1 MNILRHIVP
10 GLNKEQVRFFKL
22 YAGRIMT
29 PEERKDMLLFD
40 YIRKSG
46 KDFDEH
52 KAFEKIYGGKDKN
65 AFYRL
70 KNRLINDI
78 NKSLTIHHF
87 EDDDFIYACH
97 MLALYRFFSSRNLWQ
112 EAHYYLKKAESCAK
126 SLENFELLDLI
137 YGEYIRLSHETL
149 HINPELYI
157 KKRLE
162 NQEQLMQLRA
172 IDDLLAAVTYKL
184 KVSQN
189 FASGK
194 SPLLD
199 LLKKSI
205 DDFIKDK
212 DLRKSPTLRFRLYK
226 AVSQLLLQRHDY
238 TALEN
243 YLLTVFPEFEKDQ
256 LFDKSNH
263 DTKLQMLTYIVNT
276 LFKNNKLKLSLQYA
290 EKLKAAMEEYHHL
303 LYDKYIFFYYNAQV
317 INYSQLNPKKA
328 KEILEDLKDNE
339 KIKSN
344 SFYHLFVYLNLAV
357 VLFTLKMYKD
367 AARQLTRLYLLDGYK
382 NAEPTLKLKIAV
394 AELIIRYQLGDFEVL
409 KTKHQQVMKE
419 FRDLLDSEEMLNE
432 KEIISFMPDLIN
444 TTHLPKNKALISR
457 INHFLDSENQKNDGD
472 TEVIN
477 YRNWLNSLGLK
488 R

>member
-1 MNILRHIVP
+1 M
-10 GLNKEQVRFFKL
+10 KDD
-22 YAGRIMT
+22 
-29 PEERKDMLLFD
+29 RKDIQLFD
-40 YIRKSG
+40 FIRKSG
-46 KDFDEH
+46 ADYDEE

-70 KNRLINDI
+70 KNRLIGDL

-87 EDDDFIYACH
+87 EEDDFIYGCH
-97 MLALYRFFSSRNLWQ
+97 MLALYHFFSVRNLWH

-126 SLENFELLDLI
+126 SIENFELLDLI

-157 KKRLE
+157 NKRTQ
-162 NQEQLMQLRA
+162 NQAQLMQIRA
-172 IDDLLAAVTYKL
+172 IDDLLAAVSYQL
-184 KVSQN
+184 KVGQN
-189 FASGK
+189 FGSGK

-199 LLKKSI
+199 LLKSSI
-205 DDFIKDK
+205 DNFVKDK

-226 AVSQLLLQRHDY
+226 AVSQLLLQRHEY
-238 TALEN
+238 EALEE
-243 YLLTVFPEFEKDQ
+243 YLLTVYPEFEKEG

-263 DTKLQMLTYIVNT
+263 DIKLQMLTYIVNT
-276 LFKNNKLKLSLQYA
+276 LFKNNKLKQSLQYA
-290 EKLKAAMEEYHHL
+290 EKLKQAMEEYHHL

-328 KEILEDLKDNE
+328 QEILEDLKDND
-339 KIKSN
+339 KIRSN

-357 VLFTLKMYKD
+357 VLFTLKQYKES
-367 AARQLTRLYLLDGYK
+367 AKQLTRLYLLDGYK

-394 AELIIRYQLGDFEVL
+394 AEMIIRYQLGDFEVL
-409 KTKHQQVMKE
+409 KTKLQQVNKE
-419 FRDLLDSEEMLNE
+419 FRELLASDDMLNE
-432 KEIISFMPDLIN
+432 KEIIGIIPELIA
-444 TTHLPKNKALISR
+444 TAHLPRNKPLLAR
-457 INHFLDSENQKNDGD
+457 INHFLEQENEKSDGD

-477 YRNWLNSLGLK
+477 YRNWLISLGLK